1 MNDKEQTKEEEN
13 SLINAEVEKKE
24 KDYAINFVTSSAIN
38 RISLK
43 FLLLYIPILWFS
55 GYMALAIFFD
65 MSRLINNW
73 LITALLIPVWLFV
86 LYFIF
91 VFGLAI
97 FTRAI
102 LVIINMIHKPKE
114 GIFKA
119 TEGCRDFEFWRLRTE
134 LKKLALWFM
143 NKGPLPWI
151 VPWGFRWFGVRI
163 DFSSHLQDA
172 WVDVDFIDFGRKV
185 TVGQGAVVMSSM
197 IVGQYLIIKK
207 IIIDDY
213 AVVGGVSNISPGTVF
228 KRDTVVGA
236 FSSTNFD
243 QILDEGWIYFGIP
256 AIKLKPNKY
265 AEERRDKIIRRDVE
279 RQVKYE
285 ESHEINIDEDKKNLV
300 NNNHK
305 KEEI

>member
-1 MNDKEQTKEEEN
+1 MNSQEQNNKQNTSTSDSEG
-13 SLINAEVEKKE
+13 KE
-24 KDYAINFVTSSAIN
+24 KDYCINFITSSVIN

-43 FLLLYIPILWFS
+43 FLLLYIPILWLS

-65 MSRLINNW
+65 TSRLINNW
-73 LITALLIPVWLFV
+73 FITTMLIPIWLFI
-86 LYFIF
+86 LYFVF

-114 GIFKA
+114 GVFKA
-119 TEGCRDFEFWRLRTE
+119 QEGNQDFEFWRLRTE

-151 VPWGFRWFGVRI
+151 VTWGFRWFGVHI

-172 WVDVDFIDFGRKV
+172 WVDVDFIEFGRKV
-185 TVGQGAVVMSSM
+185 TVGQGAIVMSSM
-197 IVGQYLIIKK
+197 IVGQYLIIKR

-213 AVVGGVSNISPGTVF
+213 AVVGGVSNISPGTII
-228 KRDTVVGA
+228 KKDTVVGA
-236 FSSTNFD
+236 FSSTNFN
-243 QILDEGWIYFGIP
+243 QILEEGWIYFGIP
-256 AIKLKPNKY
+256 SIKLKPNKY
-265 AEERRDKIIRRDVE
+265 AEERREKIVRRDVE

-285 ESHEINIDEDKKNLV
+285 TSHEINIDHDKKHLI

-305 KEEI
+305 DEED

>member
-1 MNDKEQTKEEEN
+1 MSEQDRKKDEN
-13 SLINAEVEKKE
+13 PSEISQTE

-43 FLLLYIPILWFS
+43 FLLLYVPILWFS
-55 GYMALAIFFD
+55 GYIALAIFFD
-65 MSRLINNW
+65 MSKIINNW
-73 LITALLIPVWLFV
+73 LITALLIPVWLFL

-91 VFGLAI
+91 VFGLSI
-97 FTRAI
+97 FTKAI
-102 LVIINMIHKPKE
+102 LLIINMIHKPRE
-114 GIFKA
+114 GVFKA
-119 TEGCRDFEFWRLRTE
+119 EEGNQDFEFWRLRTE

-197 IVGQYLIIKK
+197 IVGRYLIIKK

-213 AVVGGVSNISPGTVF
+213 AVIGGVSNISPGTVI
-228 KRDTVVGA
+228 KKDTVIGA
-236 FSSTNFD
+236 FSSTTFN
-243 QILDEGWIYFGIP
+243 QILEEGWIYFGIP

-265 AEERRDKIIRRDVE
+265 AEERRDKIIKRDVDK
-279 RQVKYE
+279 QIKYE
-285 ESHEINIDEDKKNLV
+285 VPHEVNIDEDKKELI
-300 NNNHK
+300 NNHNK
-305 KEEI
+305 KEC

>member
-1 MNDKEQTKEEEN
+1 MSPQEKNSDKSDDFLSDIKRE
-13 SLINAEVEKKE
+13 E
-24 KDYAINFVTSSAIN
+24 KDYSINFVTCSTIN

-43 FLLLYIPILWFS
+43 FLFLYIPILWLS

-65 MSRLINNW
+65 ISRIINNW
-73 LITALLIPVWLFV
+73 FITALLIPIWLFI

-91 VFGLAI
+91 IFGLAI

-102 LVIINMIHKPKE
+102 LVIINMIHRPKE
-114 GIFKA
+114 GIFK
-119 TEGCRDFEFWRLRTE
+119 TEERNQDFEFWRLRTE

-151 VPWGFRWFGVRI
+151 VTWGFRWFGVHI

-172 WVDVDFIDFGRKV
+172 WVDVDFIEFGRKV

-197 IVGQYLIIKK
+197 IIGQYLIIKR

-213 AVVGGVSNISPGTVF
+213 AVIGGVSNISPGTII
-228 KRDTVVGA
+228 KKDTVVGA
-236 FSSTNFD
+236 FSSTNFN

-256 AIKLKPNKY
+256 SIKLKQNKY
-265 AEERRDKIIRRDVE
+265 AEQRQETIMRRDVA
-279 RQVKYE
+279 RNIKFE
-285 ESHEINIDEDKKNLV
+285 EFHEINIDPDKKHLI
-300 NNNHK
+300 NNNLK
-305 KEEI
+305 NEEH